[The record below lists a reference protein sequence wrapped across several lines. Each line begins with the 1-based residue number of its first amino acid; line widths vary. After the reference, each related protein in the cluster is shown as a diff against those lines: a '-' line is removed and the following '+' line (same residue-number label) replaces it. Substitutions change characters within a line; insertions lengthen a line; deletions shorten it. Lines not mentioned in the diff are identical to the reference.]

1 MLHRLIVIGHLP
13 HGLLDNQNLICKI
26 MNYLQNYEL
35 LLDIAQLNQR
45 LQRCCLGESITG
57 LLLLY
62 PACFL
67 HIIEIF
73 ALWFG
78 VYGITADSQFSQF
91 LCISHSYLT
100 VEPRLLLLS
109 HDLPSRLYFQWN
121 CTTLRLP
128 ASTNLPDT
136 SAHHSTQELISH
148 TLDLALRMGSYILKK
163 KVCTKPSLETL
174 EEEAPELIIPQDVLL
189 MLLKRNELLSPLQY
203 LQVYHSPLTVL
214 LDSGEQ
220 YPLHKNV
227 NIFII
232 DCM

>member
-13 HGLLDNQNLICKI
+13 HGLLDNQNLICH
-26 MNYLQNYEL
+26 YER
-35 LLDIAQLNQR
+35 LNQR

-67 HIIEIF
+67 HIIECSSEI
-73 ALWFG
+73 L
-78 VYGITADSQFSQF
+78 VSVLEDLKSLQENADN
-91 LCISHSYLT
+91 YLT

-163 KVCTKPSLETL
+163 KGPGTKPSLETL

-214 LDSGEQ
+214 LDSEPVWHSLE
-220 YPLHKNV
+220 YLPSIL
-227 NIFII
+227 
-232 DCM
+232 